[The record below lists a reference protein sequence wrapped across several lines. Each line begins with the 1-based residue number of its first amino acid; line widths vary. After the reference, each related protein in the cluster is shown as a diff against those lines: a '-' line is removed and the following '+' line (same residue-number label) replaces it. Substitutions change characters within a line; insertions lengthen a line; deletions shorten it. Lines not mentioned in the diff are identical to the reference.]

1 LIYQWLVS
9 AGLVVFFINL
19 CLNLIFLKRPSKNA
33 PLPDGLP
40 LVSVLIPARNEEENI
55 EKCLKSILA
64 QDYPNYE
71 VLVLDDNST
80 DKTWGIVDE
89 IQSRD
94 HHVRLFKGKPLP
106 DNWAGKCFACYQLA
120 QHASGAWLLFVDAD
134 TTHEPHMIRA
144 TVDIAAKHNISMM
157 SGLPRQDVRG
167 LTQKIVIPILFYFII
182 ETWFPLWWFH
192 RSKKPGPTLAIG
204 QFMLFKADEYW
215 RIGGHELV
223 RSRIIE
229 DVWFAIEMSR
239 HGGRTLSID
248 LSRTVTTR
256 MYTNLGAMTEG
267 CIKWMYSVAA
277 LSPMALVGFVL
288 AAYIFY
294 IAPFYWLIV
303 VPLNS
308 AMSDASVTEAG
319 WLIISQVLL
328 ILLMRLITDTYFK
341 GSHLSLVFHPLG
353 MVFLILTVLYGAS
366 RRALGAGVAWKDRV
380 YNSLTQIK

>member
-1 LIYQWLVS
+1 MVYQWLVS
-9 AGLVVFFINL
+9 AGLVIFFVNL
-19 CLNLIFLKRPSKNA
+19 CLNLLFLKRPSKNA
-33 PLPDGLP
+33 PVPDDAP
-40 LVSVLIPARNEEENI
+40 LVSVLIPARNEEDNI
-55 EKCLKSILA
+55 ENCLNSILR

-80 DKTWGIVDE
+80 DRTSEIVSE

-94 HHVRLFKGKPLP
+94 HRIRLFKGKPLP

-120 QHASGAWLLFVDAD
+120 QQAHGSWLLFVDAD

-144 TVDIAAKHNISMM
+144 TLDIAADNKISML

-204 QFMLFKADEYW
+204 QFLLFRADEYW

-223 RSRIIE
+223 KSRIME
-229 DVWFAIEMSR
+229 DVWFGIEMSR
-239 HGGRTLSID
+239 RGGRTLSID
-248 LSRTVTTR
+248 LSNTVTTR
-256 MYTNLGAMTEG
+256 MYANLGAMTEG

-303 VPLNS
+303 GPLNS
-308 AMSDASVTEAG
+308 LISDASLTETG
-319 WLIISQVLL
+319 WLIISQVLF
-328 ILLMRLITDTYFK
+328 ILFMRLITDTYFK

-353 MVFLILTVLYGAS
+353 MAFLILTVLYSSS

-380 YNSLTQIK
+380 YHSLTQIK